1 MPFYEEI
8 AEKYADRDVVVMNV
22 YVREP
27 HAGERGFPEIQNH
40 ESYEHK
46 LGYAKDL
53 FKIKNMKKTILLVDE
68 MEQKIHGMLGELPNF
83 VYLID
88 RDGRVKYKATWSDA
102 EHVDEYLA
110 EMVNNDPAFADKP
123 KLEHTIFTQ
132 TASTQI

>member
-27 HAGERGFPEIQNH
+27 HAGERGFPEIRNH

-46 LGYAKDL
+46 VGYAKDL
-53 FKIKNMKKTILLVDE
+53 FQIKNMKKTILLVDE
-68 MEQKIHGMLGELPNF
+68 MDQKVHGMLGELPNF
-83 VYLID
+83 VYLVGK
-88 RDGRVKYKATWSDA
+88 DGRVKYKATWSDA

-110 EMVNNDPAFADKP
+110 EMVNNDPAFAEKP
-123 KLEHTIFTQ
+123 KLEQTIFTQ